1 LSERLLDREVVVLL
15 VGEDPLV
22 RATIEKLLRQ
32 GGYDLM
38 IAVDGQDALQK
49 ADEHKGL
56 IDLLVSD
63 IQMPGITGPDLA
75 TELRRT
81 RPDLRVMFMSAYPQG
96 LLVLDTGWHFIK
108 KPFLAKVLLE
118 RIVQIIK
125 KPPAATTERSEE

>member
-1 LSERLLDREVVVLL
+1 MSDRPLDREVAVLL
-15 VGEDPLV
+15 VGEDPVV
-22 RATIEKLLRQ
+22 RAAIEKLLRQ

-75 TELRRT
+75 AELRRT
-81 RPDLRVMFMSAYPQG
+81 RPDLRVMFMSSYPQG

-108 KPFLAKVLLE
+108 KPFLPKVLLE
-118 RIVQIIK
+118 KIVQIMQ
-125 KPPAATTERSEE
+125 KPPVATTERS

>member
-1 LSERLLDREVVVLL
+1 MSDRPIDREIAVLL
-15 VGEDPLV
+15 VEEDPAV
-22 RATIEKLLRQ
+22 RTAIEKLLRE

-49 ADEHKGL
+49 AEDRKGF

-75 TELRRT
+75 AALRRT
-81 RPDLRVMFMSAYPQG
+81 HPELRVMFMSAYPQG

-108 KPFLAKVLLE
+108 KPFLSKVLLE
-118 RIVQIIK
+118 KIVQIMQ
-125 KPPAATTERSEE
+125 KPPAATTERS

>member
-1 LSERLLDREVVVLL
+1 MSDRPIDREIAVLL
-15 VGEDPLV
+15 VGEDPVV
-22 RATIEKLLRQ
+22 RTAIEKLLRE

-49 ADEHKGL
+49 AEDRKGF

-75 TELRRT
+75 AALRRT
-81 RPDLRVMFMSAYPQG
+81 HPELRVMFMSAYPQG

-108 KPFLAKVLLE
+108 KPFLSKVLLE
-118 RIVQIIK
+118 KIVQIMQ
-125 KPPAATTERSEE
+125 KPPAATTERS